1 MSQQAPTRHPRGSR
15 HCAEGCGRGGEQGRE
30 CSHLCRN
37 LSPFSVQGHVHR
49 FWGLG
54 WGRIS
59 AFLPRGQSCVSRPLH
74 QGCGRRPA
82 VRLWAPRARDP
93 PAEPLWLPKR
103 QRPAG
108 LSSDGAPCVL
118 LPVPSFCFWSEAPRF
133 DCAPKGLGALL
144 KGGRG
149 LRLCI
154 SSPFPGTSVLL
165 PWTAHGRARLEFL
178 TSADPHGPEE
188 RLAHSRCLRNTQW
201 MDGFPEATPL
211 FLRTKVWPLSLADR
225 PSANAGALMEAGP
238 ETHRLWRDEWQ
249 ISQADTGSLSSA
261 ILYPIIYILF
271 HLLCVT

>member
-54 WGRIS
+54 WGV
-59 AFLPRGQSCVSRPLH
+59 FLLSSRGDRAASPGHSIKAVVADPLCGSGHPGPVIPQLSHSGCPRGS
-74 QGCGRRPA
+74 
-82 VRLWAPRARDP
+82 
-93 PAEPLWLPKR
+93 
-103 QRPAG
+103 RPAG